1 VEKLGLVQGCVA
13 GWSIISREGRP
24 GKIYY
29 NIVSV
34 FAIELLSRQVS
45 WLLRWI
51 LQCGQPVGKW
61 MDPVY

>member
-29 NIVSV
+29 DIVSV
-34 FAIELLSRQVS
+34 FAIKLLSRQVY
-45 WLLRWI
+45 
-51 LQCGQPVGKW
+51 GQMTDWNKMVQIAKFK
-61 MDPVY
+61 V